1 MKVFE
6 CAAKIV
12 LTEGGL
18 TTNLQL
24 LKETLLPSM
33 LVAITGIG
41 LPIALSFIL
50 IPLFTST
57 NVSFLTAFA
66 AGASLSST
74 SLGTTFAI
82 LSAAELTTT
91 RLGTVLVTAAM
102 IDDVVGLVMVTVIAT
117 IGGDVD
123 AQTIARPI
131 WVSVVLLAIVIAAS
145 MIAKKVLNRFP
156 IKVPERWMGPVS
168 FVTTGAAIVGI
179 TAGAGYAGT
188 SVLFSAYLAGV
199 SASYL
204 SQGRAL
210 ECYTK
215 YNLLHMHFANS
226 SSYAPITKVLLL
238 PSFFVNF
245 LTVLTSY

>member
-6 CAAKIV
+6 CATKIGSNFA
-12 LTEGGL
+12 GGL
-18 TTNLQL
+18 TTNLEL
-24 LKETLLPSM
+24 LKETLIPSM

-57 NVSFLTAFA
+57 NVSSLTAFA

-82 LSAAELTTT
+82 LSAAKLSAT

-102 IDDVVGLVMVTVIAT
+102 IDDVVGLVMVTVVAS
-117 IGGDVD
+117 IGGVVD

-131 WVSVVLLAIVIAAS
+131 WVSVVLLVIVIATS
-145 MIAKKVLNRFP
+145 MIAKRVVSCFPFKVH
-156 IKVPERWMGPVS
+156 ERWMGPVS
-168 FVTTGAAIVGI
+168 FIATGTAIISI

-204 SQGRAL
+204 SQGGAL
-210 ECYTK
+210 ECYTTYK
-215 YNLLHMHFANS
+215 LLHMRLLILD
-226 SSYAPITKVLLL
+226 ITLLSRK
-238 PSFFVNF
+238 PCFCRSF
-245 LTVLTSY
+245 S